1 MKIVSFI
8 RSVALGLGLLSAA
21 ALPAACSGEAPAQ
34 SAAHQSVTKVVADFN
49 AAWTAQ
55 DYPTMLSLSLPPQIL
70 DQIMVQYGVTPGD
83 GNREQLADEIK
94 SMMAMA
100 LSQAKVIET
109 KMDAADAKVETSPTG
124 RSYALVP
131 SVVEIE
137 AAGQRI
143 RSTGQYLAF
152 EDAGRW
158 YLMDASGAD
167 ALAALKVAFPD
178 LADVPMAPSKM
189 ETVSP

>member
-1 MKIVSFI
+1 MKIKSI
-8 RSVALGLGLLSAA
+8 LRACALGLGLLSAA
-21 ALPAACSGEAPAQ
+21 ALPAACSGEAPAA
-34 SAAHQSVTKVVADFN
+34 SAAHQGVTKVVADFN

-55 DYPTMLSLSLPPQIL
+55 DYATMLSLSLPPQVL

-83 GNREQLADEIK
+83 ENREQMVAEIK
-94 SMMAMA
+94 SVMATA

-109 KMDAADAKVETSPTG
+109 KMDAAVAKVETSPTG

-137 AAGQRI
+137 AGGQRI

-152 EDAGRW
+152 EEGGRW

-167 ALAALKVAFPD
+167 ALAALKAAYPD
-178 LADVPMAPSKM
+178 LADLKPGQSKIEM
-189 ETVSP
+189 VTP